1 MAPGLAAAQASP
13 HLEAFR
19 KKGIEVLLLG
29 EGEGIDNWVVAS
41 LRDFDVL
48 GSIVTLRLATSQKPV
63 KVQAIVRDANTQAR
77 AFEVVDMELEE
88 RAKLRKI
95 LVQIGN
101 VQKQT
106 TPKERNRRAVR
117 TILSNPT

>member
-1 MAPGLAAAQASP
+1 M
-13 HLEAFR
+13 
-19 KKGIEVLLLG
+19 
-29 EGEGIDNWVVAS
+29 
-41 LRDFDVL
+41 
-48 GSIVTLRLATSQKPV
+48 VTRQV
-63 KVQAIVRDANTQAR
+63 
-77 AFEVVDMELEE
+77 MEE

-106 TPKERNRRAVR
+106 TPKERNRRATR